1 MITPRGEGRPRRTA
15 RTGLLQHKREDIRAH
30 AIDNHL
36 YLISTAL
43 QIQVCLTGFDLY
55 LLRGVV
61 DGYRDSR
68 RDRQAV
74 DHNFDQTGEA
84 LSRYGQLLSVNRSS
98 RDGRRVRSGLDHRV
112 AEASQ

>member
-1 MITPRGEGRPRRTA
+1 MSFCELCAPLCPRALVAKIRFQQTS
-15 RTGLLQHKREDIRAH
+15 QYKREDIRAH

-43 QIQVCLTGFDLY
+43 EIQVCLTGFDLY

-84 LSRYGQLLSVNRSS
+84 RSRYGQLLSVNRSS
-98 RDGRRVRSGLDHRV
+98 R
-112 AEASQ
+112 